1 SNRSIAFR
9 RRGWIFFI
17 SPFSSPDIQL
27 LPRYQQPVD
36 GRRKTDEAPS
46 FRQFMAEHEVVIEW
60 QGSDSHRSSIIAVA
74 ESIEE
79 VELEETGDGLKFVFK
94 SLVLKDLRMVVDAF
108 LEECAK
114 IEQG

>member
-1 SNRSIAFR
+1 
-9 RRGWIFFI
+9 
-17 SPFSSPDIQL
+17 
-27 LPRYQQPVD
+27 
-36 GRRKTDEAPS
+36 
-46 FRQFMAEHEVVIEW
+46 MAEHEVVIEW

-94 SLVLKDLRMVVDAF
+94 SLVLKDLRMVVDEF

>member
-1 SNRSIAFR
+1 
-9 RRGWIFFI
+9 
-17 SPFSSPDIQL
+17 
-27 LPRYQQPVD
+27 
-36 GRRKTDEAPS
+36 
-46 FRQFMAEHEVVIEW
+46 MAEHEVVIEW

-79 VELEETGDGLKFVFK
+79 AELEETGDGLKFVFK